1 QAYGERILSRIMS
14 NSQGFVMKIEGTSDK
29 RVAGI

>member
-1 QAYGERILSRIMS
+1 MGREFFRIMS